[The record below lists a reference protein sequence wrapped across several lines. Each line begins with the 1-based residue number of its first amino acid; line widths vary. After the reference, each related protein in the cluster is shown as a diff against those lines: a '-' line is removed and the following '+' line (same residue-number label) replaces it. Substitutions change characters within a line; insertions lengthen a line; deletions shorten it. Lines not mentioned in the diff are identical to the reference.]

1 MSGEQ
6 LTLSLLD
13 ERFAICKT
21 DNNLPIPIWILE
33 SRDFY
38 SITRTVEEMSIIVKE
53 SAVPEGVENE
63 KGWRAF
69 KIEGLLDFSQCGI
82 IASISALLAEA
93 GIPIFVFSTYNTD
106 YIFVK

>member
-1 MSGEQ
+1 
-6 LTLSLLD
+6 
-13 ERFAICKT
+13 
-21 DNNLPIPIWILE
+21 
-33 SRDFY
+33 
-38 SITRTVEEMSIIVKE
+38 MSIIVKE

-106 YIFVK
+106 YIFVKQENLPKAREVLAGKYNIVA